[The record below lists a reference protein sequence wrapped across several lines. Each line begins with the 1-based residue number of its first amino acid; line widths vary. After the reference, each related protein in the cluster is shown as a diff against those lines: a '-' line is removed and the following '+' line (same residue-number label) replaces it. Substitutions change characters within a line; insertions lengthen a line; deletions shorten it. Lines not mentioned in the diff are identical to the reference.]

1 MLQTIAL
8 IIRQGRAADVLFVN
22 GLALEAVLANLF
34 LRKPLVQKIVGDL
47 AWERAATFSAVTD
60 RLDDFQNKTY
70 GMKIEGLKS
79 LRTFWVKKSSVII
92 TPSTYLKK
100 IVSGWGI
107 PEKKITVIYNAVDE
121 ELQRAVGKQ
130 ADPPPAIRG
139 SKKIVT
145 AGRLVPWK
153 GFAGLIDVMEFFP
166 GVQLII
172 AGEGPEREHLQ
183 NIITENKLQDRVS
196 LAGNLSRQNLLALLT
211 NADLFVLNSTYEGLP
226 HIVLEALRSRVPVIA
241 TDVGGTGELIQHEYN
256 GLLIPAGDQRALRT
270 ALQRLLEDAGL
281 CARLKE
287 SGTASLEKFS
297 WANLVAQTEAVLAAA
312 CGRIAAAAA
321 GALLPQNRFRFFS

>member
-1 MLQTIAL
+1 MKILVITPIFPPDIGGPASYVPAVSASLVEKGHAVTVLTLSDLLTHDDSGYRFPVIRILRPAARVMRMLQTIAL
-8 IIRQGRAADVLFVN
+8 IVRQGRTADVLFVN
-22 GLALEAVLANLF
+22 GLALEAAMANLL

-79 LRTFWVKKSSVII
+79 LRTFWVKRSSVII
-92 TPSTYLKK
+92 TPSNYLKK

-121 ELQRAVGKQ
+121 EIEKADGKQ
-130 ADPPPAIRG
+130 SDLPPAIRG

-172 AGEGPEREHLQ
+172 AGEGPEREPLQ
-183 NIITENKLQDRVS
+183 RRINDKKLENRVS

-226 HIVLEALRSRVPVIA
+226 HIVLEALRSRVPVVA

-256 GLLIPAGDQRALRT
+256 GLLIPA
-270 ALQRLLEDAGL
+270 
-281 CARLKE
+281 K
-287 SGTASLEKFS
+287 
-297 WANLVAQTEAVLAAA
+297 
-312 CGRIAAAAA
+312 
-321 GALLPQNRFRFFS
+321 